1 MSPVYQR
8 RGRNWYTAMG
18 ALFIIMAL
26 IVLVRQMILWSP
38 GFVFDFIV
46 NSEFTNE
53 KVSIGMIV
61 FGIFMIALGFRKN
74 IGQPR

>member
-1 MSPVYQR
+1 
-8 RGRNWYTAMG
+8 
-18 ALFIIMAL
+18 
-26 IVLVRQMILWSP
+26 MILWSP

-61 FGIFMIALGFRKN
+61 FGIFMIVLGFRKN